1 MNLKEEIKEITFTPE
16 EERKIIEEIE
26 NLRKERKT
34 IADLIKELE
43 NINYLRLT
51 LRRLDTYGTIRKN
64 IKRI

>member
-43 NINYLRLT
+43 NINYF
-51 LRRLDTYGTIRKN
+51 N
-64 IKRI
+64 